1 MFQNKIAS
9 VLIHLSMNLSARLIH
24 QLANIDGGRQF
35 EYDKGHLTQSSL
47 IAFRKQTR

>member
-9 VLIHLSMNLSARLIH
+9 VLIHLGMNVSARLIH
-24 QLANIDGGRQF
+24 QLAYIDGGRQF
-35 EYDKGHLTQSSL
+35 EYDKGHLTRSSL

>member
-9 VLIHLSMNLSARLIH
+9 VLIHLSMNLRARLI
-24 QLANIDGGRQF
+24 LANIDGGRQF
-35 EYDKGHLTQSSL
+35 EYDKGHLTRSSL

>member
-1 MFQNKIAS
+1 MFQNKMAF